1 MGHALHSWYS
11 DHAQNYLNAGYRIFV
26 AEVASTCNEA
36 LLIHDLMEKTEDKK
50 EKAYLINYFLEQFR
64 TTLYRQTM
72 FAHFEQEMHQKVEQG
87 ETLTAD
93 VLCDAYYALNQKYY
107 GEAMVSDDLIRYEW
121 ARIPHFYTPFYVY
134 QYATGISAAIA
145 LSKKIMNEGE
155 SAVKDYMK
163 FLTGGGSKDPIDLL
177 KMAGVN
183 MAEKEPVQQ
192 ALNLFGDLL
201 DQMEEIVK

>member
-1 MGHALHSWYS
+1 M
-11 DHAQNYLNAGYRIFV
+11 
-26 AEVASTCNEA
+26 C
-36 LLIHDLMEKTEDKK
+36 
-50 EKAYLINYFLEQFR
+50 
-64 TTLYRQTM
+64 
-72 FAHFEQEMHQKVEQG
+72 
-87 ETLTAD
+87 
-93 VLCDAYYALNQKYY
+93 
-107 GEAMVSDDLIRYEW
+107 IRDR
-121 ARIPHFYTPFYVY
+121 ARIPHFYNPFYVY